1 MDIDAGW
8 VKAGAN
14 ENFELSRMEI
24 KTERKLSFEEEV
36 IWVDDKSNNL
46 YLLWNE
52 KRREG
57 KERERYLQNNS
68 SDRYQHHTQQHFPT
82 MIVFLVER
90 LTPGTAMTGAST
102 ATEEQ
107 AHTW

>member
-1 MDIDAGW
+1 
-8 VKAGAN
+8 
-14 ENFELSRMEI
+14 ME
-24 KTERKLSFEEEV
+24 
-36 IWVDDKSNNL
+36 
-46 YLLWNE
+46 
-52 KRREG
+52 
-57 KERERYLQNNS
+57 KEREYLQNNS

-90 LTPGTAMTGAST
+90 LTPGTAMAGAST